1 MDNSANNKRL
11 AKNTIFLYLR
21 LLLILIIS
29 LYTSRVILRTLGIS
43 DYGLYNVV
51 GGVVTMFGF
60 LNGTL
65 STSTQRYLN
74 YEIGKGEVDKIK
86 RVFSNALLIHGILA
100 LIIILLAETI
110 GLWFV
115 LHKLNIEP
123 GRETAAF
130 WVYQFS
136 VLAAVIQII
145 QLPFMSTIIAHE
157 KMSIYAYVSIFEAFA
172 KLLIVFLIQVSSFDK
187 LIYYSAL
194 YLISNIL
201 VALLYNTYCRMY
213 YSEARFSLCYEKKM
227 FKEMLAY
234 SGWNVIGSI
243 AYMCNSEGINILFNL
258 FFGTVINA
266 ARGVA
271 FQVTNIISQ
280 FANNF
285 QIAVKPQVVK
295 YYAQGKI
302 KEMSDLTYNAA
313 RYSAFLL
320 LLIMAPVIAEIEFVL
335 RIWLG
340 EYPDYAPAFIRV
352 VCIQS
357 VLNSMSSVVLM
368 VVHASAKLKKVGI
381 YAGGFNLLILPIT
394 YVLLKLGFSPTIALS
409 SNILY
414 PLMETFIGL
423 YWMNYYIGYSVV
435 NFYKRVYA
443 LVIPLGCIIIV
454 MPLLVHYIL
463 PVHNGFVKFIIVC
476 LFSLLFSFTII
487 YRFGIGKG
495 MRVKVKK
502 KILEKI
508 NIKKTYNNEIID
520 NNGHL

>member
-1 MDNSANNKRL
+1 MLDNKEKKYMDNNANNKRL
-11 AKNTIFLYLR
+11 AKNTIFLYFR
-21 LLLILIIS
+21 MMLILVIG
-29 LYTSRVILRTLGIS
+29 LYTSRVVLRTLGIS

-51 GGVVTMFGF
+51 GGVVTMFSF

-74 YEIGKGEVDKIK
+74 YEIGKGNIDKVK
-86 RVFSNALLIHGILA
+86 RVFSNALLIHGLLA
-100 LIIILLAETI
+100 LFIILLAETI

-115 LHKLNIEP
+115 LNKLNIET
-123 GRETAAF
+123 GRETAAL

-136 VLAAVIQII
+136 ILAAVIQII

-157 KMSIYAYVSIFEAFA
+157 KMSIYAYVSIFEAFM
-172 KLLIVFLIQVSSFDK
+172 KLLIVFLIQVASFDK
-187 LIYYSAL
+187 LIFYAAL
-194 YLISNIL
+194 YLVSNIS
-201 VALLYNTYCRMY
+201 VALLYNTYCRIHY
-213 YSEARFSLCYEKKM
+213 TEARFSMKYEKSM
-227 FKEMLAY
+227 FKEMLSY
-234 SGWNVIGSI
+234 SGWNVIGSV
-243 AYMCNSEGINILFNL
+243 AYICNSQGVNILFNL

-320 LLIMAPVIAEIEFVL
+320 LLIMAPVIAEIEFIL
-335 RIWLG
+335 KIWLG

-409 SNILY
+409 SHILY

-435 NFYKRVYA
+435 NFYKKVYA

-454 MPLLVHYIL
+454 MPLLIHYTL
-463 PVHNGFVKFIIVC
+463 PVENEFVKFIIVC

-487 YRFGIGKG
+487 YRFGIEKG

-508 NIKKTYNNEIID
+508 NIKK
-520 NNGHL
+520 

>member
-1 MDNSANNKRL
+1 MDNNSNNKRL
-11 AKNTIFLYLR
+11 AKNTIFLYFR
-21 LLLILIIS
+21 MLLILVIG
-29 LYTSRVILRTLGIS
+29 LYTSRIVLRTLGIS

-51 GGVVTMFGF
+51 GGVVTMFSF

-74 YEIGKGEVDKIK
+74 FEIGKGEADKLK
-86 RVFSNALLIHGILA
+86 RVFSNALLIHCMLA
-100 LIIILLAETI
+100 LFIFLLAETI

-123 GRETAAF
+123 GRESAAL

-136 VLAAVIQII
+136 IMAAIIQVI

-157 KMSIYAYVSIFEAFA
+157 KMSIYAYVSIFEAFM
-172 KLLIVFLIQVSSFDK
+172 KLLIVFLIQVASFDK
-187 LIYYSAL
+187 LIFYAAL
-194 YLISNIL
+194 YLVSNIS
-201 VALLYNTYCRMY
+201 VALMYNTYCRRHY
-213 YSEARFSLCYEKKM
+213 PEARFSCKYEKSM
-227 FKEMLAY
+227 FKEMLSY
-234 SGWNVIGSI
+234 SGWNVIGSV
-243 AYMCNSEGINILFNL
+243 AYICNSQGVNILFNL
-258 FFGTVINA
+258 LFGTVINA

-320 LLIMAPVIAEIEFVL
+320 LLIMAPVIAEIEFIL
-335 RIWLG
+335 KIWLG
-340 EYPDYAPAFIRV
+340 EYPDYAPDFIRV

-381 YAGGFNLLILPIT
+381 YAGVFNLLILPIT

-409 SNILY
+409 ANILY

-423 YWMNYYIGYSVV
+423 YWMNHYIGYSVIA
-435 NFYKRVYA
+435 FYKKVYG
-443 LVIPLGCIIIV
+443 LVLPLGSIIVV
-454 MPLLVHYIL
+454 MPLLIHYSL
-463 PVHNGFVKFIIVC
+463 HMNNELVRFFVVC
-476 LFSLLFSFTII
+476 LSSLILSIFVI
-487 YRFGIGKG
+487 YCFGIGKD
-495 MRVKVKK
+495 MRIKVKA
-502 KILEKI
+502 KILSKI
-508 NIKKTYNNEIID
+508 GIKK
-520 NNGHL
+520 